1 MKSAVKMDVD
11 SINNVDE
18 QLWWASMGNE
28 VENCSLVVS
37 TEKSAAWLTLT
48 RLHFSQS
55 TSTEL
60 YEHLFKVFMPK
71 STLKNQ
77 NFEKKFIIL
86 GFKMRYLVMKSAV
99 DIYHCSFLSRLQPA
113 FFITPFS

>member
-77 NFEKKFIIL
+77 NFEKNSLF
-86 GFKMRYLVMKSAV
+86 
-99 DIYHCSFLSRLQPA
+99 
-113 FFITPFS
+113 